1 MRHLKHKNQLG
12 VKKEHRQALI
22 ANLASALIT
31 EGRIRTTLKKA
42 KALRPFIE
50 KIITL
55 AKKGTLHHRR
65 IAISRVRDVH
75 AINLLFDEKAEDFK
89 GRTGG
94 YTRIYKLGNRI
105 GDAAEMALIELVP
118 AEDEGYGKRNKR
130 GGGKKA
136 SPVKAEAPAKEE
148 SKESSEPKAE
158 AAEEKPEAVEESKE
172 EAKAGESAA
181 EAPKTSEEAAET
193 SEEVAD
199 DEKEKK

>member
-22 ANLASALIT
+22 ANLAVALIT

-65 IAISRVRDVH
+65 IAISRVRDVD
-75 AINLLFDEKAEDFK
+75 AVNLLFDEKVEDFK
-89 GRTGG
+89 GRSGG
-94 YTRIYKLGNRI
+94 YTRIYKLGTRI
-105 GDAAEMALIELVP
+105 GDAAEMGLIELIA

-136 SPVKAEAPAKEE
+136 PAKAQAEAESVTAEAEAPKAEE
-148 SKESSEPKAE
+148 APSEAPEETAEEPKAE
-158 AAEEKPEAVEESKE
+158 VAEEP
-172 EAKAGESAA
+172 SAS
-181 EAPKTSEEAAET
+181 SEETDASAE
-193 SEEVAD
+193 
-199 DEKEKK
+199 DEKDKK

>member
-136 SPVKAEAPAKEE
+136 APVKAEAKAQPAETEAPAKEE
-148 SKESSEPKAE
+148 AQEASAPKAE
-158 AAEEKPEAVEESKE
+158 AAEEKPEAKAEEP
-172 EAKAGESAA
+172 
-181 EAPKTSEEAAET
+181 APEAAEET
-193 SEEVAD
+193 TD